1 MIQMSR
7 AVPLACILFLV
18 VWPARAAECIRVD
31 MPDSVSVGGETL
43 TLNGLGV
50 RKATIFSVKVYV
62 AGLYLAAKSGDGGA
76 IVSGDQPRH
85 LVLRFV
91 RDVDVGDIREA
102 WQEGFEKNAA
112 AKLADLQARID
123 AMKALMSDFKE
134 GDSLTFSYRP
144 AAGTAILVN
153 GDGKGTIEGSDF
165 ASALIAIW
173 LADPPNQSLKDGL
186 LGGGCG

>member
-1 MIQMSR
+1 M
-7 AVPLACILFLV
+7 AA
-18 VWPARAAECIRVD
+18 PASAAECIGID
-31 MPDSVSVGGETL
+31 MPDSVTVDGETL
-43 TLNGLGV
+43 TLNGLGL

-91 RDVDVGDIREA
+91 RDVDTGDIREA

-112 AKLADLQARID
+112 AKLAGLQARID
-123 AMKALMSDFKE
+123 AMKALMTDFKE

-144 AAGTAILVN
+144 GTGTAILVN
-153 GDGKGTIEGSDF
+153 GDGKGEIEGADF

-173 LADPPNQSLKDGL
+173 LADPPNLSLKEGL
-186 LGGGCG
+186 LGGACG